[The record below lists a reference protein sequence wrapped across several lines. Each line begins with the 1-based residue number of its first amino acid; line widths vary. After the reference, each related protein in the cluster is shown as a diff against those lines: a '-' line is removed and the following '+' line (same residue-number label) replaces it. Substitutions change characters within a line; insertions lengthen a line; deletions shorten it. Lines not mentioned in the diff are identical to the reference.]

1 MSLLRCGSQRDI
13 SGNRALELWKLK
25 RLGTRHTG
33 IRSAMDSSTPE
44 SEVKS
49 LEKTGIPNHRIT
61 AITVPKPAPICSN
74 RVSKSNKNKQLKPI
88 NNLTLLTHVQR

>member
-1 MSLLRCGSQRDI
+1 MWKPKGYQWQ
-13 SGNRALELWKLK
+13 RALELWKLK

-49 LEKTGIPNHRIT
+49 LEKTGIPNHRIR
-61 AITVPKPAPICSN
+61 AITVPKPAPICPNRTQNQIKKSSSN
-74 RVSKSNKNKQLKPI
+74 P
-88 NNLTLLTHVQR
+88 

>member
-13 SGNRALELWKLK
+13 SGKEPWKLWKLK
-25 RLGTRHTG
+25 RLGARHTG

-49 LEKTGIPNHRIT
+49 LEKTGIPNHRIR

-74 RVSKSNKNKQLKPI
+74 RTQNYKNKQLKPI